1 MKNSKFLRVW
11 CLLFFLSVSAFSF
24 SQKDSVLLNEVII
37 SSYLG
42 DRPVLRL
49 PASVALI
56 DSSQFSKQSGQSLV
70 PVLNTVPGVRMEER
84 SPGSYRL
91 SIRGSLIRSPFGI
104 RNTKIYID
112 EFPLSNAGGDS
123 YLNLLD
129 LHSINSIEVLK
140 GPDGSLFGANSGGVV
155 RLNPYDKVS
164 DTSYVRIGLGAGSYG
179 MFQQNIGLQFKQKK
193 SIISVNEGW
202 QRSNGYREHSAMDRK
217 FFQVSDRINYNTKGQ
232 LRLYFF
238 YSDLNYETPGGLTL
252 GQFNENP
259 KQARPATRVVP
270 GAVEQ
275 NASIR
280 NRTFFGGVTHEYKI
294 NSQLKHVISI
304 FGSQT
309 LFENPFITNYEVREE
324 ANVGARTWFE
334 FSNKE
339 EARVRLKL
347 NLGGEIQ
354 NLDSRISNYGNRKG
368 AKDTLQAIDQLE
380 VQQGFVFSR
389 LVADFNNKWFA
400 EFSLSYNANQLLFS
414 REQPIV
420 ISETKKVLK
429 AEFMPRIAASYVI
442 NNLVSF
448 RGIVSRGYSPPTLQ
462 EIRSSDNTVNTSLQ
476 AESGW
481 NYELGLRFHD
491 KSSRVYWDLS
501 AFYYELQQTIVK
513 RENNLGQDYFVN
525 AGTTF
530 QPGLESLI
538 RFDIIKQ
545 RNEGFIR
552 GLQLSNA
559 FTFSLFK
566 FGNYVVGES
575 DFSEKELTGVPRYVS
590 VTGLTFNLPFRIYI
604 FAQHNYTARIP
615 LNDLNSEN
623 AKEYNLIQVKAGWR
637 FYGTKKF
644 VFDLSAGVD
653 NLLDQK
659 YSLGNDLNAV
669 GNRYYNAAAPRN
681 YFVRLVLGF

>member
-1 MKNSKFLRVW
+1 MENKIKGYSH
-11 CLLFFLSVSAFSF
+11 LLAFVLGIFSSSAF
-24 SQKDSVLLNEVII
+24 SQKDSIQLKEIVI

-49 PASVALI
+49 PASAALI
-56 DSSQFSKQSGQSLV
+56 DSSQMSKQSGQSLV

-104 RNTKIYID
+104 RNTKLYID
-112 EFPLSNAGGDS
+112 EIPLTNAGGDS

-129 LHSINSIEVLK
+129 LTGINSIEVLK

-155 RLNPYDKVS
+155 RLNPYDKFS
-164 DTSYVRIGLGAGSYG
+164 DDSYVRIGLGAGSYG
-179 MFQQNIGLQFKQKK
+179 MFQQNIALQFKQKK

-202 QRSNGYREHSAMDRK
+202 QRSKGYRDNSAMDRK
-217 FFQVSDRINYNTKGQ
+217 FFQISDRINYNEKGQ

-252 GQFNENP
+252 TQFNENP
-259 KQARPATRVVP
+259 EQARPATKIVP
-270 GAVEQ
+270 GAIEQ

-280 NRTFFGGVTHEYKI
+280 NRTFFGGVTNEFKI
-294 NSQLKHVISI
+294 NNQLKHVISI

-309 LFENPFITNYEVREE
+309 VFENPFITNYEIREE
-324 ANVGARTWFE
+324 ANVGARSWFE
-334 FSNKE
+334 FSNTE
-339 EARVRLKL
+339 ESRVRLKL

-354 NLDSRISNYGNRKG
+354 NLDSRVSNYGNRKG
-368 AKDTLQAIDQLE
+368 LRDTVQAIDQLE
-380 VQQGFVFSR
+380 VQQGFIFSR
-389 LVADFNNKWFA
+389 LVADFHNKWIT
-400 EFSLSYNANQLLFS
+400 EVSLSYNANHLLFT
-414 REQPIV
+414 REQQAFIP
-420 ISETKKVLK
+420 ETKKTLRP
-429 AEFMPRIAASYVI
+429 EFMPRAAASYI
-442 NNLVSF
+442 LNNLISF
-448 RGIVSRGYSPPTLQ
+448 RAILSRGYSPPTLQ
-462 EIRSSDNTVNTSLQ
+462 EIRSSDNSVNTALQ

-481 NYELGLRFHD
+481 NYEIGLRLRN
-491 KSSRVYWDLS
+491 KTNRIYCDLS

-513 RENNLGQDYFVN
+513 RENNFGQDYFVN
-525 AGTTF
+525 AGTTY
-530 QPGLESLI
+530 QPGVESLI
-538 RFDIIKQ
+538 RFEVIKT
-545 RNEGFIR
+545 RTEKFIR

-559 FTFSLFK
+559 FSLSLFK
-566 FGNYVVGES
+566 FGNYRVGEVNYS
-575 DFSEKELTGVPRYVS
+575 GNELTGVSRYVS
-590 VTGLTFNLPFRIYI
+590 VTGLTINLPLRFYI

-623 AKEYNLIQVKAGWR
+623 AKEYNLVQLKAGWR
-637 FYGTKKF
+637 IYKGKF
-644 VFDLSAGVD
+644 VFDIGVGVD

-681 YFVRLVLGF
+681 YFGRLVLGF